1 MRLRSIVFTGVFTGL
16 VGVVLLA
23 APLTRADD
31 LYTVSVT
38 NYEKIPAG
46 TTYVTDLNENTE
58 LTSNAEGVL
67 KKALAN
73 RGLDYDTNGRLGFAI
88 GTARTVGVPTP
99 DAVFDSTNTILHL
112 NLNSGDIKGTP
123 RMGHSFRI
131 TLQAYDRA
139 SGRVL
144 SRGFV
149 TNDRPD
155 ADPLGVTAPMIE
167 KLLGRMEF

>member
-16 VGVVLLA
+16 VGAILLA
-23 APLTRADD
+23 APLARADD

-38 NYEKIPAG
+38 NYEKIPAR

-73 RGLDYDTNGRLGFAI
+73 RGLDYDTNGRLGFVI
-88 GTARTVGVPTP
+88 GTARTASARTP
-99 DAVFDSTNTILHL
+99 DAVFGTTNTILHL

-144 SRGFV
+144 SRGSV
-149 TNDRPD
+149 TNDQPD
-155 ADPLGVTAPMIE
+155 ADPLDVTAPMIE
-167 KLLGRMEF
+167 KLLDRIEF

>member
-58 LTSNAEGVL
+58 LTSKAEGVL

-88 GTARTVGVPTP
+88 GTARTVGGPTP
-99 DAVFDSTNTILHL
+99 DAVLDSTNTILHL
-112 NLNSGDIKGTP
+112 HL
-123 RMGHSFRI
+123 H
-131 TLQAYDRA
+131 
-139 SGRVL
+139 
-144 SRGFV
+144 
-149 TNDRPD
+149 
-155 ADPLGVTAPMIE
+155 
-167 KLLGRMEF
+167 